1 MKPSVLKGL
10 GFMQLDLFPFL
21 KGYFQYFEK
30 NKPGS
35 VKIYASRTATKIDRA
50 ISSYESLDLK
60 TMGSTEKTLDI
71 KEKA

>member
-1 MKPSVLKGL
+1 
-10 GFMQLDLFPFL
+10 MQLDLFPFL

-30 NKPGS
+30 NKLGS
-35 VKIYASRTATKIDRA
+35 VKIYASCTATKIDRA

-60 TMGSTEKTLDI
+60 TMGSTKKTLDI